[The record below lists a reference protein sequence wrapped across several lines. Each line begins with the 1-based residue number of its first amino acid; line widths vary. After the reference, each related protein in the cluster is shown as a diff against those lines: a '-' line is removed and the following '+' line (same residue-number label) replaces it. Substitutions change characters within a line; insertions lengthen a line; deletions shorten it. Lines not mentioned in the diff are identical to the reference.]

1 MLDTAIL
8 KLENVNLKIGN
19 FSLSD
24 INLDLYPNEIH
35 VIMGENR
42 SGKSLLMQVISG
54 VLPPDSG
61 SFVLDGRELKYG
73 EYTSCIKN
81 NITYVRQDSEMLSN
95 LTIAENLFFNN
106 MPYKNRALKIIDYD
120 RLNYMCQ
127 KLLSDFNLPISI
139 NDRVSALG
147 LAQRQICEFLRAY
160 VSDAKIVILDEPFAA
175 LTQNE
180 RELLC
185 KVVKSIRERG
195 AGIFYITHSLED
207 VFHLGDRITIIKD
220 GKIVDTRKVSDCTR
234 DEIIKLMS
242 GQYIQNRYPK
252 IKVKT
257 GKVILSVRDLGFEDK
272 LHNINFDLRKG
283 EILGVTG
290 LAGSGRTLLAKCLFG
305 AVDNVKGKIFGN
317 GSEVKISD
325 PYTAISNGIALIP
338 EDRINYSI
346 FAYLTVSD
354 NISVSSLK
362 RFAHALK
369 INTSILTQSVM
380 EYIKKLN
387 ITQDPR
393 ESILE
398 YSIGNQQKAI
408 FAKWIMSRAKIFI
421 LDEPTRGLDIASKID
436 IYNFINDLVKK
447 EVGVI
452 FISSDIE
459 EILGICD
466 RVAVLSSR
474 TLACN
479 VSTKDITVERII
491 ELATSADA

>member
-1 MLDTAIL
+1 MLNTPIL
-8 KLENVNLKIGN
+8 KLENINLKIDN
-19 FSLSD
+19 FALSN
-24 INLDLYPNEIH
+24 INLDLFRKEIH
-35 VIMGENR
+35 IIMGENR
-42 SGKSLLMQVISG
+42 SGKSLLMQVVSG
-54 VLPPDSG
+54 MLPPDSG
-61 SFVLDGRELKYG
+61 RFFLGGKELKYG
-73 EYTSCIKN
+73 EFSSDIRN
-81 NITYVRQDSEMLSN
+81 DISYVRQDSEMLTN
-95 LTIAENLFFNN
+95 LTIAENLFFDNL
-106 MPYKNRALKIIDYD
+106 PYKNKFLKTIDHD

-127 KLLSDFNLPISI
+127 ELLNELNLPISI
-139 NDRVSALG
+139 NDKVSSLG
-147 LAQRQICEFLRAY
+147 LAQRQICGFLRAY
-160 VSDAKIVILDEPFAA
+160 VSNARIVILDEPFAA

-180 RELLC
+180 RELLIR
-185 KVVKSIRERG
+185 VVKGIRERG

-207 VFHLGDRITIIKD
+207 VFLLGDRITIIKD
-220 GKIVDTRKVSDCTR
+220 GRIIDTRKVSDCTR
-234 DEIIKLMS
+234 EEIIKLMS
-242 GQYIQNRYPK
+242 GQYIKNRYPK
-252 IKVKT
+252 IGVKA
-257 GKVILSVRDLGFEDK
+257 GKVILSVKDLCFEDK
-272 LHNINFDLRKG
+272 LQNINFDLRKG

-305 AVDNVKGKIFGN
+305 AVDNVSGKIFIN
-317 GSEVKISD
+317 GSEVKIRD

-346 FAYLTVSD
+346 FSYLTVSD
-354 NISVSSLK
+354 NISVSALK
-362 RFAHALK
+362 RFTHIIK
-369 INTSILTQSVM
+369 INIPILRHSVK

-393 ESILE
+393 ENILE
-398 YSIGNQQKAI
+398 YSSGNQQKAI
-408 FAKWIMSRAKIFI
+408 FAKWIMNRAKIFI

-447 EVGVI
+447 DVGVI

-491 ELATSADA
+491 ELATR

>member
-1 MLDTAIL
+1 MSKPIL
-8 KLENVNLKIGN
+8 ELENINLKIDN
-19 FSLSD
+19 FALSN
-24 INLDLYPNEIH
+24 INLDLYRGEIH

-42 SGKSLLMQVISG
+42 SGKSLLMQIISG

-61 SFVLDGRELKYG
+61 RFILDGKELKYS
-73 EYTSCIKN
+73 EYISHIKN
-81 NITYVRQDSEMLSN
+81 SITYARQESDMLNN
-95 LTIAENLFFNN
+95 LTIAENLYFNN
-106 MPYKNRALKIIDYD
+106 MPYKNRILKTIDYD
-120 RLNYMCQ
+120 KLNYMCQ
-127 KLLSDFNLPISI
+127 ELLNELKLPISI
-139 NDRVSALG
+139 YDKVSSLG

-160 VSDAKIVILDEPFAA
+160 VSDSKIVILDEPFAA

-185 KVVKSIRERG
+185 KVVKGIREKG
-195 AGIFYITHSLED
+195 AGIFYITHSLDD
-207 VFHLGDRITIIKD
+207 VFMLGDRITIIKD
-220 GKIVDTRKVSDCTR
+220 GRIVDTRNVSECTR
-234 DEIIKLMS
+234 EEIIKLMS

-257 GKVILSVRDLGFEDK
+257 GKVILSVKDLCFEDK
-272 LHNINFDLRKG
+272 LHNINFDLHKG

-305 AVDNVKGKIFGN
+305 AVENISGKIFIN

-346 FAYLTVSD
+346 FSYLTVSD

-369 INTSILTQSVM
+369 IDVPVLMHSVM

-387 ITQDPR
+387 ITQAPS

-398 YSIGNQQKAI
+398 YSSGNQQKAV

-447 EVGVI
+447 DVGVI

-474 TLACN
+474 TLACD

-491 ELATSADA
+491 ELATREDI

>member
-1 MLDTAIL
+1 LDKPLL
-8 KLENVNLKIGN
+8 KLENVNLKIDN
-19 FSLSD
+19 FALSN
-24 INLDLYPNEIH
+24 INLDLYGGEIH

-42 SGKSLLMQVISG
+42 SGKTLLMQIVSG
-54 VLPPDSG
+54 MLSPNAG
-61 SFVLDGRELKYG
+61 RFFLDGKEMKYN
-73 EYTSCIKN
+73 EYSSHIKN
-81 NITYVRQDSEMLSN
+81 IITYARQESEMLTN

-106 MPYKNRALKIIDYD
+106 MPYKNRILQTIDYD
-120 RLNYMCQ
+120 KLNYMCQ
-127 KLLSDFNLPISI
+127 ELLKELNLPISI
-139 NDRVSALG
+139 YDKVSSLG

-160 VSDAKIVILDEPFAA
+160 VSKSKIVILDEPFAA
-175 LTQNE
+175 LTQGE

-185 KVVKSIRERG
+185 KVVKGIREKG
-195 AGIFYITHSLED
+195 VGIFYITHSLDD
-207 VFHLGDRITIIKD
+207 VFQLGDRITIIKD
-220 GKIVDTRKVSDCTR
+220 GRIVDTRNVSDCTR
-234 DEIIKLMS
+234 EEIIKLMS
-242 GQYIQNRYPK
+242 GHYIQTRYPK

-257 GKVILSVRDLGFEDK
+257 GNVILSVKDLCFEDK
-272 LHNINFDLRKG
+272 LQNINFDLRQG

-305 AVDNVKGKIFGN
+305 AVDNVQGRIYIN
-317 GSEVKISD
+317 GSEVKITD
-325 PYTAISNGIALIP
+325 PHTAISNGIALIP

-346 FAYLTVSD
+346 FSYLTVSD

-362 RFAHALK
+362 RFAHLLK
-369 INTSILTQSVM
+369 IDVPILMHSVM

-387 ITQDPR
+387 ITQHPS
-393 ESILE
+393 ESILQ
-398 YSIGNQQKAI
+398 YSSGNQQKAV

-447 EVGVI
+447 DVGVI

-474 TLACN
+474 TLACD
-479 VSTKDITVERII
+479 VSTRDITVERIM
-491 ELATSADA
+491 ELATREDI

>member
-1 MLDTAIL
+1 MDIPVL
-8 KLENVNLKIGN
+8 KLENVNLRIEN
-19 FSLSD
+19 FSLSG
-24 INLDLYPNEIH
+24 INLDLYSNEIH

-42 SGKSLLMQVISG
+42 SGKSLLMHVVSG
-54 VLPPDSG
+54 QLPPDSG
-61 SFVLDGRELKYG
+61 RFFLKGRELKYS
-73 EYTSCIKN
+73 EYSSAVKKD
-81 NITYVRQDSEMLSN
+81 ITYVRQESEMLTN

-106 MPYKNRALKIIDYD
+106 LPYKNRFLKIIDYNK
-120 RLNYMCQ
+120 LNYMCR
-127 KLLSDFNLPISI
+127 KLLDEFNLPISI
-139 NDRVSALG
+139 NDRVSSLG
-147 LAQRQICEFLRAY
+147 LAQRQICEVLRAY
-160 VSDAKIVILDEPFAA
+160 VSEADIVILDEPFAA

-180 RELLC
+180 KELMC
-185 KVVKSIRERG
+185 NVVKSIRERG
-195 AGIFYITHSLED
+195 AGIFYITHSLDD
-207 VFHLGDRITIIKD
+207 VFLLGDRITIIRD
-220 GKIVDTRKVSDCTR
+220 GRIVDTRKVADCTR
-234 DEIIKLMS
+234 DEIIRLIS
-242 GQYIQNRYPK
+242 GRQIKNRYPK
-252 IKVKT
+252 IRVKT
-257 GKVILSVRDLGFEDK
+257 GDVILSVRDLCFEDK
-272 LHNINFDLRKG
+272 LQNISFDLRKG

-305 AVDNVKGKIFGN
+305 AVDNVKGKIFIN

-325 PYTAISNGIALIP
+325 PYIAISNGIALIP

-346 FAYLTVSD
+346 FSYLSVSD

-393 ESILE
+393 ENILE
-398 YSIGNQQKAI
+398 YSSGNQQKAV
-408 FAKWIMSRAKIFI
+408 FAKWIMNRAKIFI

-479 VSTKDITVERII
+479 VSTKDITVEKII
-491 ELATSADA
+491 ELATKDV